1 MTIDTPGGGRPRGRA
16 DLLHFHRR
24 RLNAATADARLEHV
38 VLDIVRAAR
47 AEHPRLV
54 VEQVFDALRAHVGDA
69 IRRDDLTLLV
79 ARS

>member
-1 MTIDTPGGGRPRGRA
+1 
-16 DLLHFHRR
+16 
-24 RLNAATADARLEHV
+24 
-38 VLDIVRAAR
+38 
-47 AEHPRLV
+47 